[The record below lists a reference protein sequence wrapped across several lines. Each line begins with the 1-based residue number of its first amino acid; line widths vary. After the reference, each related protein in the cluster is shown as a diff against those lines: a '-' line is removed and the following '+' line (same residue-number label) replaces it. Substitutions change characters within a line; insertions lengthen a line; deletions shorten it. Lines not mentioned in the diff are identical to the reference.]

1 MAKVTIDAYGYDF
14 YTRPVLF
21 GQAVC
26 HIGVGFIVVYF
37 QRHAKAS
44 TVMSNSEVCAF
55 CVRMC
60 AQTLDNYITEKAE
73 APKRQ

>member
-55 CVRMC
+55 FM
-60 AQTLDNYITEKAE
+60 YIYEL
-73 APKRQ
+73 